1 MSDYVFGKAT
11 LESLSKL
18 QDRLYFMEYKD
29 DYKLDEFL
37 KVGGEGDIGVHKFI
51 EDNLLNGNKMDF
63 NGPIWVVPLFQLSLK
78 AANARLINLLSFLK
92 RV

>member
-29 DYKLDEFL
+29 EKQKTHKVLL
-37 KVGGEGDIGVHKFI
+37 K
-51 EDNLLNGNKMDF
+51 MY
-63 NGPIWVVPLFQLSLK
+63 
-78 AANARLINLLSFLK
+78 
-92 RV
+92 